1 MLAWKCKH
9 QLKNNYILT
18 VILVISSYIGH
29 NLLYMTNIF
38 LIALYALHY
47 VSKNFI
53 FGATFILSTLGG
65 ILDTVRINGYSK
77 QKFFISLLSLKK
89 TPVGYG
95 SILNLLLL
103 YPVYRCCGVIII

>member
-9 QLKNNYILT
+9 QLKT

-29 NLLYMTNIF
+29 SLLYMTNIF

-65 ILDTVRINGYSK
+65 IDINSFQRCRSK
-77 QKFFISLLSLKK
+77 AVL
-89 TPVGYG
+89 
-95 SILNLLLL
+95 
-103 YPVYRCCGVIII
+103 